1 MTQALIEATR
11 TAEAF
16 TAALPPGGWMGRG
29 GGAGTIALADVPLMS
44 VTAPGVVR
52 VTPGDWVGKPGM
64 TPGFGNFN
72 MDRPISLTIPVHV
85 GGRLVDNYVVE
96 TTLRKLEQNDSGGA
110 NLSYRTRLNRVIG

>member
-1 MTQALIEATR
+1 
-11 TAEAF
+11 
-16 TAALPPGGWMGRG
+16 
-29 GGAGTIALADVPLMS
+29 
-44 VTAPGVVR
+44 
-52 VTPGDWVGKPGM
+52 M